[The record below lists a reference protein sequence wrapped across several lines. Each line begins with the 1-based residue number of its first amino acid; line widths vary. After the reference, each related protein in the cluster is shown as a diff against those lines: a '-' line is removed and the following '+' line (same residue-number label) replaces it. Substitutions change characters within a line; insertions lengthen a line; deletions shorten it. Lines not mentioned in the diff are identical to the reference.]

1 VVKVAALIAGLVSLM
16 VYSVLLILAYLYSR
30 SIVAP
35 LSRKFSMNVILSG
48 LLAVAAS
55 IVVIIDAVTGKV
67 LWWLEAALFL
77 VSYVLLM
84 VSVIHYLRLS
94 SRVLSGSK
102 EREEYGERGP
112 LIGGFSVTPK
122 ELPKLTPLCGMFKTK
137 IYIGRS
143 KNPTVCDFDRR
154 IWLSRIE
161 AADSVDPAK
170 LHVILESVIRTIS
183 EGGGSGLVLLDGIE
197 YLLLHNDF
205 RSVVKFLAS
214 LKDYMLLSNSAVV
227 VVLDEETLG
236 EREISVIRREFP
248 PLEIE
253 KLLSSLEK
261 HALFGALSR
270 EDLKE

>member
-1 VVKVAALIAGLVSLM
+1 VVKVAALIAGLVSLL
-16 VYSVLLILAYLYSR
+16 VYSVLLVMAYLYSR
-30 SIVAP
+30 RIVAP
-35 LSRKFSMNVILSG
+35 LSRKFSVNVVLSG
-48 LLAVAAS
+48 ILAVIAS
-55 IVVIIDAVTGKV
+55 VVVIVDAVTGKA

-84 VSVIHYLRLS
+84 VSAIHYLRLS
-94 SRVLSGSK
+94 SRVLHESGK
-102 EREEYGERGP
+102 GEEGGEQSP
-112 LIGGFSVTPK
+112 LVGGFSVTPE
-122 ELPKLTPLCGMFKTK
+122 ELPKLGPLCGMFKTR

-143 KNPTVCDFDRR
+143 QNPTVCDFDRR

-161 AADSVDPAK
+161 APDSVDPSK

-183 EGGGSGLVLLDGIE
+183 EGGGSGLVLLDGLE
-197 YLLLHNDF
+197 FLLLHNDF

-236 EREISVIRREFP
+236 KREISVIRREFP

-253 KLLSSLEK
+253 RLLSSLEK

-270 EDLKE
+270 EDLEG

>member
-1 VVKVAALIAGLVSLM
+1 VVKVAALIAGLVSLL
-16 VYSVLLILAYLYSR
+16 VYSVLLVMAYLYSR
-30 SIVAP
+30 RIVAP
-35 LSRKFSMNVILSG
+35 LSRKFSVNVILSG
-48 LLAVAAS
+48 ILAVIAS
-55 IVVIIDAVTGKV
+55 VVVIVDAVTGKA

-84 VSVIHYLRLS
+84 VSAIHYLRLS
-94 SRVLSGSK
+94 SRVLHESGK
-102 EREEYGERGP
+102 GEEGGEQSP
-112 LIGGFSVTPK
+112 LVGGFSVTPE
-122 ELPKLTPLCGMFKTK
+122 ELPKLGPLCGMFKTR

-143 KNPTVCDFDRR
+143 QNPTVCDFDRR

-161 AADSVDPAK
+161 APDSVDPSK

-183 EGGGSGLVLLDGIE
+183 EGGGSGLVLLDGLE
-197 YLLLHNDF
+197 FLLLHNDF

-236 EREISVIRREFP
+236 KREISVIRREFP

-253 KLLSSLEK
+253 RLLSSLEK

-270 EDLKE
+270 EDLEG

>member
-1 VVKVAALIAGLVSLM
+1 MVKVAALIAGLVSLL
-16 VYSVLLILAYLYSR
+16 VYSVLLVMAYLYSR
-30 SIVAP
+30 RIVAP
-35 LSRKFSMNVILSG
+35 LSRKFSVNVVLSG
-48 LLAVAAS
+48 ILAVIAS
-55 IVVIIDAVTGKV
+55 VVVIVDAVTGKA

-84 VSVIHYLRLS
+84 VSAIHYLRLS
-94 SRVLSGSK
+94 SRVLHESGK
-102 EREEYGERGP
+102 GEEGGEQSP
-112 LIGGFSVTPK
+112 LVGGFSVTPE
-122 ELPKLTPLCGMFKTK
+122 ELPKLGPLCGMFKTR

-143 KNPTVCDFDRR
+143 QNPTVCDFDRR

-161 AADSVDPAK
+161 APDSVDPSK

-183 EGGGSGLVLLDGIE
+183 EGGGSGLVLLDGLE
-197 YLLLHNDF
+197 FLLLHNDF

-236 EREISVIRREFP
+236 KREISVIRREFP

-253 KLLSSLEK
+253 RLLSSLEK

-270 EDLKE
+270 EDLEG